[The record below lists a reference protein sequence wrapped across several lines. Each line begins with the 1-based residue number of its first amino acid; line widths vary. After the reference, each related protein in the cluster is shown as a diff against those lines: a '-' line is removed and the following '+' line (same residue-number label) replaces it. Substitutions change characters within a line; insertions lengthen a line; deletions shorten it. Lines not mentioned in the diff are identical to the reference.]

1 MAEVALVAGSMAF
14 DAVGQAQEAK
24 QKSRELQFQQRQYE
38 SAAQDE
44 LLAST
49 QEEAQRRRELN
60 DTLATIDAM
69 RAARG
74 LSASPG
80 GAVFKASAITNAE
93 RDIGINTTN
102 RLVRADA
109 NRQSAVLARAGAKTV
124 KKAGMFGIGK
134 SLFSGGRDIYGIY
147 NKGK

>member
-14 DAVGQAQEAK
+14 DAIGQAQEAK
-24 QKSRELQFQQRQYE
+24 QKSRELKFQQQQYE

-80 GAVFKASAITNAE
+80 GAVFKASAIANAE

-109 NRQSAVLARAGAKTV
+109 NRQSAGFARAGAKTV
-124 KKAGMFGIGK
+124 KKTGMFGIGK